1 MVIIDGD
8 GDGDVEESL
17 NLGGREAFV
26 RVCGRHNNICVS
38 GSTVVGGDA
47 SFGWKG
53 ALSAVWG
60 ATRYYLFIMTKRS
73 GQGSIHGNYAVITVI
88 SSC

>member
-1 MVIIDGD
+1 MINK
-8 GDGDVEESL
+8 L
-17 NLGGREAFV
+17 KFGRKGVLCLEAAAV
-26 RVCGRHNNICVS
+26 AATNRCVS

-88 SSC
+88 LSW